1 MNINSKVIKLKG
13 SLFGCGRFYL
23 SVLIINAISI
33 GSAYYGD
40 FSNWQSPVFII
51 LIGGACLWLLVT
63 SLYYFELDEN
73 SLIVKNHLLFW
84 IKKKFERSDIVEI
97 CIEKSQKS
105 AVGLRIRTRT
115 GSNKLYEAA
124 TIWYPSWRKFK
135 TELEIS
141 GLVVR
146 NLAV

>member
-1 MNINSKVIKLKG
+1 MNTNPKVTKVKG
-13 SLFGCGRFYL
+13 SLFGCGRFYISIL
-23 SVLIINAISI
+23 LIFAISV

-40 FSNWQSPVFII
+40 FSNWQSPLFIVLMCGTTI
-51 LIGGACLWLLVT
+51 WLLVT
-63 SLYYFELDEN
+63 SVYYFELEED

-84 IKKKFERSDIVEI
+84 IKKRFERSNIVEI

-105 AVGLRIRTRT
+105 AVGLRIKTRT

-124 TIWYPSWRKFK
+124 CIWYPSWRRFK
-135 TELEIS
+135 TILES
-141 GLVVR
+141 KGFVVR